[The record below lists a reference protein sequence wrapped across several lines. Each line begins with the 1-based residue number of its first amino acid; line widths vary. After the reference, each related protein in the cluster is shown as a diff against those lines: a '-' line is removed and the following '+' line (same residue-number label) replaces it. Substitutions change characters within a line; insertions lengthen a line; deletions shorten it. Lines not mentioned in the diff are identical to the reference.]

1 MKKGSRI
8 LIQALASLV
17 LFLGVLLPSPLFAQ
31 EHKEDTGGEVLQNV
45 LIYPLRLMFKPATA
59 CIKSTQCAAAQNC
72 EVGICKTD
80 PVAMRRLQEKNER
93 EREARER
100 MASNPNLSPARPG
113 AWENSTAV
121 SDCGADRRC
130 RIDRLKRRNQARRYQ
145 SMLLEEDQA
154 RRTQERLATKKAE
167 ENIRLNKPLTAEFYV
182 TRMGPGVAVGYT
194 LASRFHLDASIT
206 RRDSY
211 IYDSVTV
218 DGSQVY
224 IEGSYNSV
232 NIAAQATYYLRTG
245 MFAPYFSGGVFYGR
259 GGLSPYYYDDFGF
272 GDSSGSDSTVI
283 LHVVQGS
290 LGLDAQSRLGARAR
304 LGFMLRQPIYTQARY
319 SPGNYDTSTKSLV
332 EGWFKE
338 NQRFGVEFSLGWAF

>member
-1 MKKGSRI
+1 MKTPERI
-8 LIQALASLV
+8 SIQALASLV
-17 LFLGVLLPSPLFAQ
+17 LLLGWLLPSHGFAQ
-31 EHKEDTGGEVLQNV
+31 ERKQETGGEIFRNAV
-45 LIYPLRLMFKPATA
+45 IYPFMLMFKPATA
-59 CIKSTQCAAAQNC
+59 CVKTTQCAAGQTC
-72 EVGICKTD
+72 ETAVCQTD

-93 EREARER
+93 ERQARNDNL
-100 MASNPNLSPARPG
+100 ANPNLQPARPG

-130 RIDRLKRRNQARRYQ
+130 RIDRLKRRNEARRYQ
-145 SMLLEEDQA
+145 SMLVEEDQA
-154 RRTQERLATKKAE
+154 RRTQERIATKKAE

-182 TRMGPGVAVGYT
+182 TRMGPGVSVGYT
-194 LASRFHLDASIT
+194 LASKFHLDASVT

-245 MFAPYFSGGVFYGR
+245 VFAPYFAGGVFYGR

-272 GDSSGSDSTVI
+272 GDSSSSDSTVI

-290 LGLDAQSRLGARAR
+290 LGLDAQTKLGARAR

-332 EGWFKE
+332 ESWFKE
-338 NQRFGVEFSLGWAF
+338 NQRFGVEFSMGWAF